1 MKNAILVPGLGL
13 LILIATF
20 RWWFRDLM
28 APKTLGRWI
37 LATLYMVFVG
47 ALWFIGIAFD
57 IGKPPSV
64 AGMAVIFAVL
74 IGLWIFTGLPMAIF
88 GVFDSIESH
97 RVRRSYA
104 QKHGLI
110 YQENWD
116 KNNLIPKTN
125 RFFGS
130 GMTNVLWI
138 SENSYIATTLKY
150 MSDDDNSTFFRGSEF
165 ISVGKFPVNG
175 TVVAVNDPAEKL
187 NSNKPEVLEFEGT
200 AFRIDSAKNIQVAG
214 RTIETE
220 TLWLA
225 AARKILQSVL
235 QKIVDPSPEILKR
248 FDAIYFF
255 DGRME
260 LELDFLDTES
270 KLDEWVKCV
279 KRLAGWSPPPHLLDE
294 MLY

>member
-1 MKNAILVPGLGL
+1 MKNAILMPGLGL

-28 APKTLGRWI
+28 APKTLGRCI
-37 LATLYMVFVG
+37 LASLYMVFVG

-57 IGKPPSV
+57 IGKPPHL
-64 AGMAVIFAVL
+64 AGMAFIFAVL
-74 IGLWIFTGLPMAIF
+74 IGLWLFTGLPMAIF

-97 RVRRSYA
+97 RARRSYA

-116 KNNLIPKTN
+116 KNNLIPKTK

-130 GMTNVLWI
+130 CMTNVLWI
-138 SENSYIATTLKY
+138 SENAYIATTLRY
-150 MSDDDNSTFFRGSEF
+150 MSHDDSTFFRGSEF

-187 NSNKPEVLEFEGT
+187 NSSKPEVLDFEGT

-220 TLWLA
+220 ALWFA

-235 QKIVDPSPEILKR
+235 QTIADPSTEILKR
-248 FDAIYFF
+248 LKVIYFF

-279 KRLAGWSPPPHLLDE
+279 KRLAGWSPPPDLLSE
-294 MLY
+294 ILY

>member
-1 MKNAILVPGLGL
+1 MKNAILMPGLGL

-57 IGKPPSV
+57 MGKLPNV
-64 AGMAVIFAVL
+64 AGMAFIFAVL
-74 IGLWIFTGLPMAIF
+74 IGLWLFTGLPMAIF
-88 GVFDSIESH
+88 GTFDSIESH

-116 KNNLIPKTN
+116 KNNLIPKTK
-125 RFFGS
+125 RFFGNC
-130 GMTNVLWI
+130 MTNVLWI
-138 SENSYIATTLKY
+138 SKNSYIATTLRYK
-150 MSDDDNSTFFRGSEF
+150 SHDDGTSFRGSEF

-175 TVVAVNDPAEKL
+175 TMVAVHDPAQKP
-187 NSNKPEVLEFEGT
+187 NSDEPEVLEFEGT
-200 AFRIDSAKNIQVAG
+200 AFRIDSAKTIQAAG
-214 RTIETE
+214 RTIGTKA
-220 TLWLA
+220 LWIT

-235 QKIVDPSPEILKR
+235 QTIADPSPEILKR
-248 FDAIYFF
+248 LKVIYFF

-279 KRLAGWSPPPHLLDE
+279 KRLSGRPIQAK
-294 MLY
+294 